1 MFKVSVWFPC
11 VHPPSSLCLSL
22 ILLFLWKEAEKAT
35 IWLNSQSF
43 PSEVIKIVGYYV

>member
-1 MFKVSVWFPC
+1 MFKVSVLLAC

-22 ILLFLWKEAEKAT
+22 ILVFLWKEVEQAT